1 MPFAKPTL
9 LSPEGEPCSRAW
21 PKLGAR
27 PKGWP
32 PRCLITNQTIESN
45 ARRNTWPRKGS
56 KRVAREGGAFFA
68 LAISLT
74 MQRSAGKPA
83 VARVA
88 LPGAKTMPHVVL
100 CFMLAHKGLWCCV
113 RRRSM
118 VGGSVLRMIE
128 VEGARVE
135 RRRSAVVEIRK
146 HLAGLYWGFV
156 WWASLY
162 GEVDDDY

>member
-1 MPFAKPTL
+1 
-9 LSPEGEPCSRAW
+9 
-21 PKLGAR
+21 
-27 PKGWP
+27 
-32 PRCLITNQTIESN
+32 
-45 ARRNTWPRKGS
+45 
-56 KRVAREGGAFFA
+56 
-68 LAISLT
+68 
-74 MQRSAGKPA
+74 
-83 VARVA
+83 
-88 LPGAKTMPHVVL
+88 
-100 CFMLAHKGLWCCV
+100 
-113 RRRSM
+113 M